1 MNIQDFTEKAQDLVQ
16 STDYKLQVVVLA
28 TDGTDI
34 STINYGTDI
43 STINYGTDEVRA
55 MMVADYL
62 SKESEAFFDM
72 VMEYVNDER

>member
-1 MNIQDFTEKAQDLVQ
+1 MNIQDFTEKAQDFVQ

-34 STINYGTDI
+34 STINYGTD
-43 STINYGTDEVRA
+43 EVRA
-55 MMVADYL
+55 MMIADYL
-62 SKESEAFFDM
+62 SKESEGFFDM

>member
-28 TDGTDI
+28 TD
-34 STINYGTDI
+34 GTDI